1 MNIVS
6 RFGAV
11 ALASALLLGAPA
23 VASAEVPNSAPHSE
37 VSASVS
43 KVINPTLKGRW
54 LCRAGLWFC

>member
-23 VASAEVPNSAPHSE
+23 VASADVPNSAPHSE

-43 KVINPTLKGRW
+43 KVTWQIGRAS
-54 LCRAGLWFC
+54 CRERV